1 MRRAELI
8 TLSNGGKTMSEKN
21 KGAAVPQTQKLNY
34 KRTFLIGLGFMACML
49 LWSVY
54 NSYVPVIL
62 KAKFTELFAEG
73 GGIEAF
79 HERVPALAWLSVPL
93 IVNAIM
99 TIDNIFGVIFQP
111 FFGKKS
117 DATKSKFGKRMP
129 YIIIGLPICAV
140 FFSFIPVVAFS
151 VKAIILS
158 IALMMAVVIC
168 FNFVMS
174 VWRSPVVS
182 LMPDFTPS
190 NLQSDANAVINI
202 MGGIGQV
209 FGFVIGTIVSTLAGL
224 FGLDS
229 MAEMLKA
236 KTNTL
241 GQILATDEAGNVI
254 VKALDKAGQL
264 TDAIYNVPAELA
276 DKYKIFLEGK
286 HDVFTVNGVDVAQK
300 QVLLVDGVPQYV
312 NYTPIFVVAALIAV
326 LCLVALVAFYK
337 KNKKYDLSAAVEI
350 ETAEGEKPK
359 KIKIRDLPITKEE
372 KRSLLTMLLAL
383 FLICNATEAIIPNF
397 TNFAEETLAVSPIYS
412 TLMMAAFAVSL
423 AAFGIP
429 AGTLGRKI
437 GRKKTIIIGLIG
449 CIVFFGLYLAV
460 SQIFGNQSKVTWI
473 CFWIAIITGGACV
486 GMVNINTLPLVL
498 AIGGR
503 ELVGTFTGYYYTATF
518 SAAVSG
524 PILCGLLI
532 GLFDNDYNFMFLFCA
547 IAFVLGLL
555 VMTRVKHGEVSKE
568 EDTSW
573 LDEAVQN
580 ADD

>member
-1 MRRAELI
+1 
-8 TLSNGGKTMSEKN
+8 MSEKT
-21 KGAAVPQTQKLNY
+21 KGASVAPQTQKLNY

-49 LWSVY
+49 LWSIY

-62 KAKFTELFAEG
+62 KAKFTELFAAEG
-73 GGIEAF
+73 GIDAF
-79 HERVPALAWLSVPL
+79 HQRVPALAWLSVPL

-99 TIDNIFGVIFQP
+99 TIDNVFGVIFQP

-117 DATKSKFGKRMP
+117 DGTKSKFGKRMP

-140 FFSFIPVVAFS
+140 FFCFIPVVAFS
-151 VKAIILS
+151 VKAIALS

-202 MGGIGQV
+202 MGGVGQIL
-209 FGFVIGTIVSTLAGL
+209 GFVIGTIVSTVAGL
-224 FGLDS
+224 VGLNG

-241 GQILATDEAGNVI
+241 GLILATNPDGSVIVDAVDKLGNVTG
-254 VKALDKAGQL
+254 L
-264 TDAIYNVPAELA
+264 YECPAELA
-276 DKYKIFLEGK
+276 EKFKVFFEGK
-286 HDVFTVNGVDVAQK
+286 HDTFV
-300 QVLLVDGVPQYV
+300 VDGVTLAQKRVLTVDGVVQYV
-312 NYTPIFVVAALIAV
+312 NYTPIFVVAAIIAV
-326 LCLVALVAFYK
+326 LSLVALVAFYK
-337 KNKKYDLSAAVEI
+337 KNKKYDLSAAVEL
-350 ETAEGEKPK
+350 ETATGEKPK
-359 KIKIRDLPITKEE
+359 KIKIRELPISKDER
-372 KRSLLTMLLAL
+372 KSLLLMLAAL
-383 FLICNATEAIIPNF
+383 FFICNATEAIIPNF
-397 TNFAEETLAVSPIYS
+397 TNFAEETLAVKPIYS
-412 TLMMAAFAVSL
+412 TLMMAVFAVSL

-437 GRKKTIIIGLIG
+437 GRKKTIVIGLIG
-449 CIVFFGLYLAV
+449 CIVFFGIYLAV
-460 SQIFGNQSKVTWI
+460 SQIFGNRSTVTWI
-473 CFWIAIITGGACV
+473 AFWIALVVGGACV
-486 GMVNINTLPLVL
+486 GMININTLPLVL

-503 ELVGTFTGYYYTATF
+503 EFVGTFTGYYYTATF

-547 IAFVLGLL
+547 LAFIVGLAIIS
-555 VMTRVKHGEVSKE
+555 RVKHGEVSKD